1 MSALA
6 ARPKLPSIP
15 QPRLASS
22 LANGFC
28 PPCCAMAIGKQVHDD
43 GAKDDDTVPEIVGEQ
58 PATSTPAE
66 VKYNSGHETLVVQTS
81 VRGIFV

>member
-1 MSALA
+1 
-6 ARPKLPSIP
+6 
-15 QPRLASS
+15 
-22 LANGFC
+22 
-28 PPCCAMAIGKQVHDD
+28 MAIGKHVHDD

-66 VKYNSGHETLVVQTS
+66 VKYNSGHEILVAQTS